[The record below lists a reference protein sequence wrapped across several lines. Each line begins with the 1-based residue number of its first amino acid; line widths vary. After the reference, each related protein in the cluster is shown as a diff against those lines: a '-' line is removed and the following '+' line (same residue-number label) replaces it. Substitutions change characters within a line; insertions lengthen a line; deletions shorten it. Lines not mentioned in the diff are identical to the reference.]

1 MTAMTNTQ
9 ATIDLAYSKVTKELE
24 HNYGANYHI
33 LSEPVALSLLARLSK
48 PSTVQPEISYLVRE
62 LYSYLVRD
70 VVSREF
76 ATAMTSVATR
86 MAATEPER
94 GIWAGPV
101 INTKQ
106 RAVTVNIARAGSLP
120 SQVCF
125 EFLNRLL
132 EPDLVRQDHVV
143 MARTIDSEQ
152 HVTGAHFGD
161 SKIGGGIDDAIVLFP
176 DPMGATG
183 SSLVEAVN
191 HYRQHG
197 KPTKIIA
204 LNLIITPEYLR
215 ALKTKAPDVIVYALR
230 LDRGASSSEILATKP
245 GTHWDQESGLTPI
258 QYIIPGAGGLGEIM
272 NNSYC

>member
-1 MTAMTNTQ
+1 MPGTKSS
-9 ATIDLAYSKVTKELE
+9 IDQAYSQACRELE

-33 LSEPVALSLLARLSK
+33 LSEPLALTLLAKLSK

-76 ATAMTSVATR
+76 ATSTSSIATR

-94 GIWAGPV
+94 GVWAGPV
-101 INTKQ
+101 INSKQ
-106 RAVTVNIARAGSLP
+106 RAVTVNLARAGSLP
-120 SQVCF
+120 SQTCF
-125 EFLNRLL
+125 EFLNRIL

-143 MARTIDSEQ
+143 MARTVDAQQ

-161 SKIGGGIDDAIVLFP
+161 SKIGGSIDDAIVLFP

-183 SSLVEAVN
+183 SSLIEAVN
-191 HYRQHG
+191 HYRSHG
-197 KPTKIIA
+197 KATKIIA
-204 LNLIITPEYLR
+204 LNLIITPDYLR

-230 LDRGASSSEILATKP
+230 LDRGASNADILATKP
-245 GTHWDQESGLTPI
+245 GTHWEKESGLTPI